1 MVKGHSKAPSQRQ
14 LRVGEEIR
22 HMLAWILERGE
33 IHDPGL
39 AGVVVTIT
47 EVRISPDLRN
57 ATAYIM
63 PLGGENI
70 PVVLE
75 AINRA
80 APFLRRL
87 LGRKIKLRR
96 LPNLHF
102 EADHTFK
109 EAEHIDNL
117 LKTPLVARDIELY
130 NTKARKGDGSD
141 GA

>member
-1 MVKGHSKAPSQRQ
+1 MSKGHAKAPSQRQ
-14 LRVGEEIR
+14 LRVGEEVR
-22 HMLAWILERGE
+22 HTLAWILERGE

-39 AGVVVTIT
+39 AGMVVTVT
-47 EVRISPDLRN
+47 EVRISPDLSN

-63 PLGGENI
+63 PLGGVDI
-70 PVVLE
+70 PGVLE
-75 AINRA
+75 ALNRA

-102 EADHTFK
+102 EADYSFK
-109 EAEHIDNL
+109 KAAHIDNL
-117 LKTPLVARDIELY
+117 LKMPLVARDLETDDAA
-130 NTKARKGDGSD
+130 TKEGDGGD